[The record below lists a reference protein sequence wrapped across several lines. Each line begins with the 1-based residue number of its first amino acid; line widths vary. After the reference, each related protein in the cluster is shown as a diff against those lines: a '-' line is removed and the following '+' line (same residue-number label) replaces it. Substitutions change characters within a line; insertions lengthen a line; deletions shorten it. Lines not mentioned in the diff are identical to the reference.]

1 MKNEQ
6 TTKNNQLK
14 EYRSKINSLELEND
28 TLKRVVNS
36 DGKPKKGFLIDAH
49 WLYMRANRKTQ
60 F

>member
-28 TLKRVVNS
+28 TLKRAVNS
-36 DGKPKKGFLIDAH
+36 DGKPKKGFLIDTH
-49 WLYMRANRKTQ
+49 WLYMRANKKTQ